1 MHSCLKK
8 YGSGSPLAKCAGEEE
23 GKAAG
28 MSSVAAAGD
37 GSNGAQAQL
46 GDSHGGKAAE
56 QGGVEGI
63 EDVVEGVVDAEQI
76 QEDKGIDASE

>member
-1 MHSCLKK
+1 MHSCPKK

-63 EDVVEGVVDAEQI
+63 EDVDGIEVIEVIEVI
-76 QEDKGIDASE
+76 EDIKAI